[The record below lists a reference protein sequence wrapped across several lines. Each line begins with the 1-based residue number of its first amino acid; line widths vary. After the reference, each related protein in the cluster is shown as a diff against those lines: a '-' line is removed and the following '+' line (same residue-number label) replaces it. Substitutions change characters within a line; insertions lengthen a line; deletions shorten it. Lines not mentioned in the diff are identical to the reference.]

1 MDDKSPFDKGGGGD
15 FQVNDK
21 MKAKRHRFWIAV
33 PPWIIVG
40 AVVILLPLFI
50 FMSLDS
56 INRQKAMTTNLLA
69 EKGEALIRSFEA
81 GVRTGIG
88 MHWTSFQLQKLLME
102 TAQQPGIDYLIVIN
116 KEGKILADSDPS
128 QVGETYGKDLDLAG
142 ISVLRQVRWRQ
153 ISNPDGADT
162 FEVFRRFALTG
173 APFEDFHDDI
183 LPGPPPVEPGSGA
196 MAPDLIIFI
205 GLDMSPL
212 NAARMEDKQHTQWMA
227 LIFLLIGTSGIIS
240 LLMAHGYRSMK
251 TSLFRIKAFSDKLV
265 ETMPIGLL
273 VIDAAGRMAYIN
285 RAAEHIL
292 HFSSGEILGK
302 VAAEAIPRPLVELV
316 GSLQPEMGVL
326 EKELDCPIGG
336 GKTIPLEVIVS
347 TLQEEDPSSLGHVIL
362 FRDMTEM
369 QHLKRE
375 VARSQRLASLGSL
388 AAGVAHEIRN
398 PLSSIKGFATYFR
411 QRYRDNP
418 EDVRTADIMIQEV
431 NRLNRVIGQLLE
443 FARPMSINRQPTSL
457 QALIQQTVKMVDDQ
471 AARQGVV
478 IRTDLPPNVPD
489 IEIDRDQMKQVL
501 LNLCLNALEA
511 MEKGGGLSISLTP
524 SGEKMIRIDVAD
536 TGTGIARGNL
546 TRVFD
551 PYYTTKPSGT
561 GLGLAI
567 VHRIIENHWGEI
579 RLDSE
584 PGLGTKASILL
595 PNDGGNP

>member
-1 MDDKSPFDKGGGGD
+1 MKDKLKLKG
-15 FQVNDK
+15 
-21 MKAKRHRFWIAV
+21 HRFWIAV

-40 AVVILLPLFI
+40 AVVILMPLFI
-50 FMSLDS
+50 FMTLDS
-56 INRQKAMTTNLLA
+56 INRQKAMTTQLLTEEGA
-69 EKGEALIRSFEA
+69 ALIRAFEA
-81 GVRTGIG
+81 GVRTGMG
-88 MHWTSFQLQKLLME
+88 MQWTSFQMQKLLIE
-102 TAQQPGIDYLIVIN
+102 TAQQPGIDYLIVTDN
-116 KEGKILADSDPS
+116 KGTILADSDPS
-128 QVGETYGKDLDLAG
+128 QIGETYGTDLDLAG
-142 ISVLRQVRWRQ
+142 ISLLRQVRWRQ

-162 FEVFRRFALTG
+162 FEVFRRFAPSG
-173 APFEDFHDDI
+173 VPFEGFHDNG
-183 LPGPPPVEPGSGA
+183 LPGPSPEEPGGGA

-212 NAARMEDKQHTQWMA
+212 SAARMEDEQHTIWMA
-227 LIFLLIGTSGIIS
+227 MIFLLIGTTGVIS
-240 LLMAHGYRSMK
+240 LLMAQGYRSMK

-273 VIDAAGRMAYIN
+273 VIDATGKIAYIN
-285 RAAEHIL
+285 REAEIIL
-292 HFSSGEILGK
+292 QLSSEGVLGK
-302 VAAEAIPRPLVELV
+302 GAAEAIPQPLVELI
-316 GSLQPEMGVL
+316 GSLRPERGVL
-326 EKELDCPIGG
+326 EKELDCPTGG
-336 GKTIPLEVIVS
+336 GKIVPLEVIAS
-347 TLQEEDPSSLGHVIL
+347 TIQEEDPPSTGHIIL
-362 FRDMTEM
+362 LRDMTEM

-457 QALIQQTVKMVDDQ
+457 QALIPQTVRMIDDQ

-478 IRTDLPPNVPD
+478 IRTDLPSNIPEVAIDPD
-489 IEIDRDQMKQVL
+489 RIKQVL

-511 MEKGGGLSISLTP
+511 MNKGGTLSISLNP
-524 SGEKMIRIDVAD
+524 SGEKMMRIDVAD
-536 TGTGIARGNL
+536 TGTGIAREDL
-546 TRVFD
+546 ARVFD

-567 VHRIIENHWGEI
+567 THRIIENHGGEI

-584 PGLGTKASILL
+584 PGRGTTASIFL
-595 PNDGGNP
+595 PVERDNP